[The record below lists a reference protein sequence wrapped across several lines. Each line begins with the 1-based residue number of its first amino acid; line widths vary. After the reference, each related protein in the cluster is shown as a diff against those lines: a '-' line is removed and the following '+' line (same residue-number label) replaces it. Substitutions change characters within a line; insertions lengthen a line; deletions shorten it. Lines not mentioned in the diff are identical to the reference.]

1 MSLIKLFIYLFIHL
15 FIFCDWWSKGS
26 LMVAFACYAI
36 FREKLLLLIELK
48 SKNKLCKQIP
58 VQCLTLLGSSYI
70 WMLATSATLSV
81 QRSRLLRKK
90 KLENL
95 KTQNVPFKTF
105 HQIKQQQ
112 RRATLPIDSNSHEPK
127 RIVMEFDLV
136 PWAVTN
142 VAFAIS
148 SWNRLVLVL
157 SNQVDNKLP

>member
-1 MSLIKLFIYLFIHL
+1 MPDVVGVELHL
-15 FIFCDWWSKGS
+15 NFSYKCNTVSTK
-26 LMVAFACYAI
+26 
-36 FREKLLLLIELK
+36 
-48 SKNKLCKQIP
+48 IP
-58 VQCLTLLGSSYI
+58 P
-70 WMLATSATLSV
+70 SAKT
-81 QRSRLLRKK
+81 

-148 SWNRLVLVL
+148 S
-157 SNQVDNKLP
+157 